1 MSVLYKSGMRQS
13 YKCCPIH
20 HPEGLTSHLY
30 RFRGQ
35 CLLYLFLTNRHHTG
49 GLVVVVVVVG
59 ICRRSIIITMITSR
73 QISMRNERV
82 PYYRYNESLFPTTT
96 TGEECSGSGRRV
108 PEKGHNDNHKDLYL
122 HRHEYIN
129 PMSVYNTLVYR
140 IEVVCFCFPCHSGL
154 WTNVESCITSVH
166 Q

>member
-49 GLVVVVVVVG
+49 GLVVVVVVG
-59 ICRRSIIITMITSR
+59 IRRRSIIITIITRRHPST
-73 QISMRNERV
+73 ERM
-82 PYYRYNESLFPTTT
+82 PYYRYHESLLPTTT
-96 TGEECSGSGRRV
+96 TNEECSGSGRCV
-108 PEKGHNDNHKDLYL
+108 PEKGHDDNKNSKDLYL
-122 HRHEYIN
+122 HRHEYL
-129 PMSVYNTLVYR
+129 PKVRRQYRCVLPCNTVTIHQTPDQR
-140 IEVVCFCFPCHSGL
+140 
-154 WTNVESCITSVH
+154 TTSSPVLRP
-166 Q
+166 